1 MIFGVIATV
10 AYAEV
15 VQPDAF
21 QKVVLQVISLTEQQR
36 INFVNNVLDQI
47 TTENYEDYVDDAKAI
62 LGLSMSDSDMEKAL
76 KSYAYYPDTL

>member
-1 MIFGVIATV
+1 MVVMMVTVQFIGESFGVIATV

-36 INFVNNVLDQI
+36 I
-47 TTENYEDYVDDAKAI
+47 I
-62 LGLSMSDSDMEKAL
+62 L
-76 KSYAYYPDTL
+76 